1 MNSDRMKHKLAEIES
16 EIKAIAGDDIDHS
29 DRWTSCPEKRAKV
42 RSLLDLRREILN
54 EFIKSIT
61 KQDGTRFMPNWFLLI
76 LLWL

>member
-16 EIKAIAGDDIDHS
+16 EITKPSQAMTHRPFRPLDFMS
-29 DRWTSCPEKRAKV
+29 EKRAKV

-61 KQDGTRFMPNWFLLI
+61 KQDGTRFMPN
-76 LLWL
+76 

>member
-1 MNSDRMKHKLAEIES
+1 MLASFSCPYMKHKLAEIES

-61 KQDGTRFMPNWFLLI
+61 KQDGTRFMPN
-76 LLWL
+76 